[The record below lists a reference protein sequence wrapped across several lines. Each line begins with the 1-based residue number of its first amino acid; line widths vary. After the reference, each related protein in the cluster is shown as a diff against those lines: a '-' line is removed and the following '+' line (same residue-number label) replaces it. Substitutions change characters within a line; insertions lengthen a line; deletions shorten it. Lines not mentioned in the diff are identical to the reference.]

1 MPRLAANLSYLFTE
15 RPFLDRFEAAA
26 RCGFRAVEHQFP
38 YREASE
44 SAIQARLRDHDLC
57 AVLFNLPPGEEGER
71 GLGGLPGRVAEF
83 REGLDL
89 ALRYCRA
96 TGCPRLHAM
105 WGVPDAHT
113 SLEESRATFVAN
125 LREAA
130 PRAAEAGVTLLVE
143 PLNPRDN
150 PGYPLNRQADA
161 HALVAEVGAPNV
173 KVQFDLYH
181 CQIVEGD
188 VATKLRR
195 WLGGPESNVGHIQIA
210 GPPDRG
216 RARCGG
222 ARLRMVAPAHRRV
235 GIRGMGR
242 LRVPARGR
250 YRGGPRLGA
259 RLGDPPAA
267 GGRRSLIGTVGFPP
281 PPGTPSTG
289 DGGMPGETAMTA
301 EVLYEE
307 VGGIAIVAIN
317 RPEKKNTLTE
327 NVVRGIAD
335 GIDAASRSKD
345 VAAWRG
351 RYVHGRL
358 RSDR

>member
-15 RPFLDRFEAAA
+15 RPFLDRFEAAV

-38 YREASE
+38 YTEASE
-44 SAIQARLRDHDLC
+44 VDIRERLRAHDLQV
-57 AVLFNLPPGEEGER
+57 VLFNVPPGNEGER
-71 GLGGLPGRVAEF
+71 GLGGLPGREAEF

-105 WGVPDAHT
+105 WGVPDEET
-113 SLEESRATFVAN
+113 SLAQSRATFVAN

-188 VATKLRR
+188 VAPKLDR
-195 WLGGPESNVGHIQIA
+195 WVGGPDSNVGHIQIA
-210 GPPDRG
+210 GPPDRLEPDAG
-216 RARCGG
+216 ELNYAWLLPRIDALGYAG
-222 ARLRMVAPAHRRV
+222 WV
-235 GIRGMGR
+235 GCE
-242 LRVPARGR
+242 
-250 YRGGPRLGA
+250 YR
-259 RLGDPPAA
+259 PAA
-267 GGRRSLIGTVGFPP
+267 GTEAGLGWASRWGIRPP
-281 PPGTPSTG
+281 SAAGG
-289 DGGMPGETAMTA
+289 DGS
-301 EVLYEE
+301 
-307 VGGIAIVAIN
+307 
-317 RPEKKNTLTE
+317 
-327 NVVRGIAD
+327 
-335 GIDAASRSKD
+335 DA
-345 VAAWRG
+345 
-351 RYVHGRL
+351 
-358 RSDR
+358 